1 MVTAAAGRLLHGQ
14 RLAHGVLTASTALAT
29 LCAWLTLL
37 AFRGLDD
44 NRLTSW
50 QWAFADAPVAGLAGI
65 LAAAMAL
72 TWALC
77 RAAPPERHAVPLL
90 GLAAF
95 LAAAL
100 FWREPEVIV
109 DAARYFTQAK
119 HLAVHG
125 VGAFLSDWGR
135 AMPVWTDLPLVPFL
149 YGLLFAVWGEGRA
162 PAQAFTALC
171 LSGTVLLTYGIG
183 RRLWDGSVGLHGGAL
198 LLGMPYLLTQVP
210 LMLVDVPTMFF
221 LTLAVWAAIAAI
233 QDGGSVRLALAS
245 AALALALLSKY
256 TAWLLSSVVP
266 VIALVHPRGRSRGAL
281 GRAAAI
287 VTASGLVVGAL
298 AVARLEVAS
307 AQLGL
312 LWSYQLPGLGRWRES
327 LASTFLFQIHPFVTV
342 AAAWG
347 AALAVH
353 RRDWRFAILAWP
365 PLLLLAL
372 GAGRSRY
379 IIPALPMLA
388 LMAACGLRSIARPEI
403 RRFAAAC
410 IVVASLLVAVLGY
423 LPYLTRTSA
432 VNLMAAG
439 AYLDALDA
447 DVVEVLVLPQPGSGV
462 NPAVSVPLLD
472 LHTAKRLVARVE
484 PPASAQPEEIERS
497 PLRFTWAY
505 VLPAYYAP
513 GAASPSGPGTRV
525 LILARPDQP
534 LTAGV
539 EDALRGYRLERAFE
553 VREPWFRYGTVL
565 RVYRQAEVAAAGG
578 RS

>member
-1 MVTAAAGRLLHGQ
+1 MTAAAGGLLHGQ
-14 RLAHGVLTASTALAT
+14 RLACAVLTASTALGT

-37 AFRGLDD
+37 ASRALDD

-50 QWAFADAPVAGLAGI
+50 QWVFADADVVGLAGI

-72 TWALC
+72 AWAFC

-90 GLAAF
+90 GVSAF
-95 LAAAL
+95 LAGAL

-125 VGAFLSDWGR
+125 VGAFLREWGT
-135 AMPVWTDLPLVPFL
+135 AMPAWTDLPLVPFL
-149 YGLLFAVWGEGRA
+149 YGLLFALWGEGRA

-171 LSGTVLLTYGIG
+171 LSWTVLLTYGIG
-183 RRLWDGSVGLHGGAL
+183 RRLWDGSVGLYGGAL

-233 QDGGSVRLALAS
+233 QDGGGVRLAVAS
-245 AALALALLSKY
+245 ATLALALLSKY
-256 TAWLLSSVVP
+256 TAWLLCSVVP
-266 VIALVHPRGRSRGAL
+266 VIALVHARGKPRRVL
-281 GRAAAI
+281 GRAAVI

-298 AVARLEVAS
+298 AVVKLEVVS

-347 AALAVH
+347 TALAV
-353 RRDWRFAILAWP
+353 RSRDWRFAIPAWP
-365 PLLLLAL
+365 LLLLLAL

-403 RRFAAAC
+403 RRFTAAC
-410 IVVASLLVAVLGY
+410 IVVASLVVAVFGY
-423 LPYLTRTSA
+423 LPHLTRTSA
-432 VNLMAAG
+432 VNLRDAG
-439 AYLDALDA
+439 AYLDAIDA

-472 LHTAKRLVARVE
+472 LHTSKRLVALVE
-484 PPASAQPEEIERS
+484 PPVSARPEEIERS

-505 VLPAYYAP
+505 ALPAYYTP
-513 GAASPSGPGTRV
+513 GAANLPGPGTRV

-534 LTAGV
+534 LTEGV
-539 EDALRGYRLERAFE
+539 ERALRGYRLARAFE
-553 VREPWFRYGTVL
+553 VRDPWFQYATVL
-565 RVYRQAEVAAAGG
+565 RVYRQAEVPAAGG